1 MLQDLKGFAQFIS
14 VERGLMLFMISVGTT
29 FLMGQ
34 ALVWPAALFLG
45 VIVFCIWSAV
55 DAMNNIC
62 DVDLDVLSDPV
73 RAKFTKKL
81 GKFGFFIA
89 VAFTAMSLMLGA
101 ATLMPF
107 VLLFVSI
114 GIFFGVIYSVPPF
127 RLRKTTYKPIINFTV
142 GAVPIMIIAAF
153 FNLFSINIIILI
165 LLIGVTTAV
174 NSLWED
180 LADFAS
186 DFHSG
191 SRTIPIILGF
201 RRGLFLT
208 VTLGYVM
215 IPLMVLGR
223 RIISAVNYLLC
234 YLGDSCELHHF
245 AFNPKKANTIQKRQS
260 RPTKTL
266 QIRRSVI
273 QGFCDRSYCVH
284 SKPNA
289 EQLVENKPNII
300 ENIANESSV
309 LNFHFEN

>member
-1 MLQDLKGFAQFIS
+1 MFQDLRGFAQFIS
-14 VERGLMLFMISVGTT
+14 VERGLMLFMIAVGTT
-29 FLMGQ
+29 FLMGE

-62 DVDLDVLSDPV
+62 DVDLDVLSDPA

-81 GKFGFFIA
+81 GKFGFFVVVGFMA
-89 VAFTAMSLMLGA
+89 LSLVLGA
-101 ATLMPF
+101 VTLMPF
-107 VLLFVSI
+107 VLLFVGI

-127 RLRKTTYKPIINFTV
+127 RLRKTTYKPIINFSV
-142 GAVPIMIIAAF
+142 GAVPVMIIAAF
-153 FNLFSINIIILI
+153 FNVFSINIIMLI

-208 VTLGYVM
+208 VVLGYVM
-215 IPLMVLGR
+215 IPLMVLVG
-223 RIISAVNYLLC
+223 LLFQLSLI
-234 YLGDSCELHHF
+234 YYVTLATLASFITMRL
-245 AFNPKKANTIQKRQS
+245 IQKRQ
-260 RPTKTL
+260 TL
-266 QIRRSVI
+266 FKEDKADTRKLFKLGEVLAKDFVIVAIVFTLSLMLSSLLKINQI
-273 QGFCDRSYCVH
+273 F
-284 SKPNA
+284 
-289 EQLVENKPNII
+289 
-300 ENIANESSV
+300 
-309 LNFHFEN
+309 

>member
-1 MLQDLKGFAQFIS
+1 MFQDLRGFAQFIS

-29 FLMGQ
+29 FLMGE

-55 DAMNNIC
+55 DAINNIC
-62 DVDLDVLSDPV
+62 DVDLDVLSDPA

-81 GKFGFFIA
+81 GKFGFFVVVGFMA
-89 VAFTAMSLMLGA
+89 LSLVLGA
-101 ATLMPF
+101 VTLMPF
-107 VLLFVSI
+107 VLLFVGL

-127 RLRKTTYKPIINFTV
+127 RLRKTTYKPIINFSV
-142 GAVPIMIIAAF
+142 GAVPVMIIAAF
-153 FNLFSINIIILI
+153 FNVFSINIIMLI

-208 VTLGYVM
+208 VVLGYVM
-215 IPLMVLGR
+215 IPLMALVG
-223 RIISAVNYLLC
+223 LLFQLSLI
-234 YLGDSCELHHF
+234 YYVTLATLASFITLRL
-245 AFNPKKANTIQKRQS
+245 IQKRQ
-260 RPTKTL
+260 TL
-266 QIRRSVI
+266 FKEDKADTRKLFKLGEVLAKDFVI
-273 QGFCDRSYCVH
+273 VATVFTLS
-284 SKPNA
+284 
-289 EQLVENKPNII
+289 LML
-300 ENIANESSV
+300 SS
-309 LNFHFEN
+309 LLKINPIF

>member
-1 MLQDLKGFAQFIS
+1 MFQDLRGFAQFIS

-29 FLMGQ
+29 FLMGE

-55 DAMNNIC
+55 DAINNIC
-62 DVDLDVLSDPV
+62 DVDLDVLSDPA

-81 GKFGFFIA
+81 GKFGFFVVVGFMA
-89 VAFTAMSLMLGA
+89 LSLVLGA
-101 ATLMPF
+101 VTLMPF
-107 VLLFVSI
+107 VLLFVGL

-127 RLRKTTYKPIINFTV
+127 RLRKTTYKPIINFSV
-142 GAVPIMIIAAF
+142 GAVPVMIIAAF
-153 FNLFSINIIILI
+153 FNVFSINIIMLI

-208 VTLGYVM
+208 VVLGYVM
-215 IPLMVLGR
+215 IPLMVLVG
-223 RIISAVNYLLC
+223 LLFQLSLI
-234 YLGDSCELHHF
+234 YYVTLATLASFITLRLIH
-245 AFNPKKANTIQKRQS
+245 KRQ
-260 RPTKTL
+260 TL
-266 QIRRSVI
+266 FKEDKADTRKLFKLGEVLAKDFVI
-273 QGFCDRSYCVH
+273 VATVFTLS
-284 SKPNA
+284 
-289 EQLVENKPNII
+289 LML
-300 ENIANESSV
+300 SS
-309 LNFHFEN
+309 LLKINPIF